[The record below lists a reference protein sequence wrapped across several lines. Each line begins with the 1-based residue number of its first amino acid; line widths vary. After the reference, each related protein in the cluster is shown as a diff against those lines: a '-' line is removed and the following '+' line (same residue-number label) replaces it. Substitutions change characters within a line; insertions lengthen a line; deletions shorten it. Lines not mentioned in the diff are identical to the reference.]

1 MTSRLDGLPSSDVE
15 VLGDPEGLDSPYT
28 SPMEASPLARLTTR
42 ARPSSSVRMRTPRDL
57 EDTMEQDVRSGAR
70 SVAAPL
76 ESGAQKA
83 KGWFSSIPNLVR
95 YGVVIVIIAFLGF
108 NIFTFLGG
116 ATDSITGILGPAAAA
131 IGKLTGSTVK
141 QGTETAAKGLSAV
154 AGSASKAVD
163 KGVDVVQTG
172 LDKAADRGRDLATG
186 SPPVAKRAGPAKPQV
201 AAKPPAPDDT
211 ASVMQRGK
219 GSVGKGGFCYIGED
233 RGVRSCSK
241 VTNAANCESGQMFSS
256 MAACQNP
263 NLRR

>member
-1 MTSRLDGLPSSDVE
+1 MTSRPGGLPASDVE
-15 VLGDPEGLDSPYT
+15 VLGEPDIPGSPYT
-28 SPMEASPLARLTTR
+28 APTDESFPALSPTPRG
-42 ARPSSSVRMRTPRDL
+42 PSSSVRMRTPRAFA
-57 EDTMEQDVRSGAR
+57 DTMEQDVRSGAR
-70 SVAAPL
+70 SVAAPI

-108 NIFTFLGG
+108 NVFTFLGG

-141 QGTETAAKGLSAV
+141 QGTETAARGLSAV
-154 AGSASKAVD
+154 AGTASKAVD

-186 SPPVAKRAGPAKPQV
+186 SPPPAKRAGPAKPQA

-256 MAACQNP
+256 MGACQNP